1 MDLEQTV
8 KDLQTQNAQFKEM
21 MLSLSK
27 GQEELKAL
35 LLEKKKDKKAVSFI
49 NPGRRRKGQA
59 AGVKFGIPNGPEEET
74 ENDSEEENVDLFNPE
89 DDDED
94 YENEQYSPRD
104 DKYKLLEER
113 MLAMEGQKAPGL
125 DFESLG
131 LVSDVTIP
139 RKFKIPTFT
148 KYDGAS
154 CPQMHLRAYVR
165 KIQPYTTDRKLW
177 IHFFQESLSGTQ
189 LEWYYQLESSNIRTW
204 TDLATAFYK
213 HYQYNSELAPT
224 RLQLQNMTMGS
235 KESFKEYAQKWRDLA
250 GRVKPPMTD
259 RELVDMFMGT
269 LTGPFYSHLL
279 GSSSSGFT
287 ELILTGERVES
298 GIRSGK
304 IQAAT
309 SASTKKSYQGKNES
323 NAVYSERKHNKKNR
337 DHTVGAV
344 TIAAPPSQNFQHR
357 QDRSRRQFTKINMTL
372 TQALQSMLKANLITL
387 RGPPAN
393 PNTTSP
399 RYNPNARCAYH
410 SDSPGHDT
418 NDCWLLKN
426 KIQDMIDAGEI
437 EFDPPATPNVI
448 TAPMPNHDQNVN
460 VVDDN
465 SHVTDVADLASP
477 LLIVKKNL
485 LQAGLF
491 PGCAED
497 CDLCV
502 LRPNDCLKLKN
513 GIQRLM
519 DDRTILFERVPKVD
533 NSIEEVS
540 VIARSKAPVKITATR
555 VPVKI
560 TAEPKVAPL
569 IITAPGPVPYSSSK
583 AIPWNYGGDV
593 YIHGIKQVGSSAN
606 PNDIVG
612 TSKVTRSGRI
622 YSPEISP
629 PAPEIRGKRPVN
641 PPQSETSVEVTS
653 EDVAKQEMEEM
664 LKIIRKSDFDVVE
677 QLGHTPSKI
686 SMLSLLLS
694 SESHANALMKF
705 LKTAHVPQETSVDQ
719 FEHYVANLTVDN
731 GLGFSD
737 ADLTP
742 AGKNHNKA
750 LHISIECEGITLAHV
765 LIDNGSSLNVLP
777 KAVLDKF
784 DYKGIELKPSDVV
797 VRAYDGAK
805 SVVYGEVVLPIKIGP
820 QVFNTTFHVMDI
832 RPAYSC
838 LLGRPWIHGAG
849 AVASSLHQKLKYPIA
864 GMVVTVCGEE
874 EYIVSSVQAFKYV
887 EMDGEFFE
895 TPSQSFE
902 VVPPPSPVL
911 KPTPLVPKVV
921 RAPPVMISLK
931 DAQAAIENGDRAG
944 WGQLINVPYKSDKAG
959 LGFNSGKIVKNQIN
973 AMEDADSD
981 CDLDSWIFPT
991 IGDGLNNWKAED
1003 TIPIS
1008 FSQE

>member
-1 MDLEQTV
+1 
-8 KDLQTQNAQFKEM
+8 
-21 MLSLSK
+21 
-27 GQEELKAL
+27 
-35 LLEKKKDKKAVSFI
+35 
-49 NPGRRRKGQA
+49 
-59 AGVKFGIPNGPEEET
+59 
-74 ENDSEEENVDLFNPE
+74 
-89 DDDED
+89 
-94 YENEQYSPRD
+94 
-104 DKYKLLEER
+104 
-113 MLAMEGQKAPGL
+113 
-125 DFESLG
+125 
-131 LVSDVTIP
+131 
-139 RKFKIPTFT
+139 
-148 KYDGAS
+148 
-154 CPQMHLRAYVR
+154 
-165 KIQPYTTDRKLW
+165 
-177 IHFFQESLSGTQ
+177 
-189 LEWYYQLESSNIRTW
+189 
-204 TDLATAFYK
+204 
-213 HYQYNSELAPT
+213 
-224 RLQLQNMTMGS
+224 
-235 KESFKEYAQKWRDLA
+235 
-250 GRVKPPMTD
+250 MTD

-323 NAVYSERKHNKKNR
+323 NAVYGQRGHNKKNR

-357 QDRSRRQFTKINMTL
+357 QDRPRRQFTKINMTL
-372 TQALQSMLKANLITL
+372 AQALQGMLKANLITL
-387 RGPPAN
+387 RDPPAN

-437 EFDPPATPNVI
+437 EFDPPETPNVI
-448 TAPMPNHDQNVN
+448 TAPMPNHDKTVN

-465 SHVTDVADLASP
+465 SHITNVADLASP
-477 LLIVKKNL
+477 LLIIKKNL

-491 PGCAED
+491 PGCAEN
-497 CDLCV
+497 CDLCI
-502 LRPNDCLKLKN
+502 LRPNDCLKLRN

-519 DDRTILFERVPKVD
+519 DDRTILFEKIPKVE
-533 NSIEEVS
+533 NPIEEIS
-540 VIARSKAPVKITATR
+540 VIARSKVPVKITATR

-560 TAEPKVAPL
+560 TAEP
-569 IITAPGPVPYSSSK
+569 SK

-593 YIHGIKQVGSSAN
+593 YIHGIKQDDNSAN
-606 PNDIVG
+606 PNDVDIVG
-612 TSKVTRSGRI
+612 TSKITRSGRI
-622 YSPEISP
+622 FSPEISP
-629 PAPEIRGKRPVN
+629 PAPETRGKGPVIN
-641 PPQSETSVEVTS
+641 PSQSKTPVEVTT

-694 SESHANALMKF
+694 SESHANALIKF

-719 FEHYVANLTVDN
+719 LENYVANLAVDN
-731 GLGFSD
+731 GIGFSD

-750 LHISIECEGITLAHV
+750 LHISIECKGITLSHV

-777 KAVLDKF
+777 KAVLDKL
-784 DYKGIELKPSDVV
+784 DCKSIELKPSDVV

-805 SVVYGEVVLPIKIGP
+805 SVVHGEVVLPIKIGP
-820 QVFNTTFHVMDI
+820 QVFNTTCYVMNI

-838 LLGRPWIHGAG
+838 LLGRPWIHGASV
-849 AVASSLHQKLKYPIA
+849 VASSLHQKL
-864 GMVVTVCGEE
+864 
-874 EYIVSSVQAFKYV
+874 SSS
-887 EMDGEFFE
+887 D
-895 TPSQSFE
+895 QS
-902 VVPPPSPVL
+902 VL
-911 KPTPLVPKVV
+911 KPTSRVPKVI
-921 RAPPVMISLK
+921 RAPPAMISLK
-931 DAQAAIENGDRAG
+931 DAQAVVEDGGRTG
-944 WGQLINVPYKSDKAG
+944 WGQLIDVPYKSDKFG
-959 LGFNSGKIVKNQIN
+959 LGFSSEKIVKDQIN
-973 AMEDADSD
+973 IVEDADSD